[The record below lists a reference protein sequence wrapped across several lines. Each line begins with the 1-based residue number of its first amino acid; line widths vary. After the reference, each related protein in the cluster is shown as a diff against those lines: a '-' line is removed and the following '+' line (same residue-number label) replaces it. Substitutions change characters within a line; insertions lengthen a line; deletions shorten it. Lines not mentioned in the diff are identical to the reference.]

1 MHALNSP
8 VICEA
13 QLGDQL
19 KQKYIPGELSD
30 IIHYCQLCLHAIQE
44 IMLLSNGIV
53 LVKLA
58 RVSFGCGNQ

>member
-13 QLGDQL
+13 QLGDHL

-30 IIHYCQLCLHAIQE
+30 IIHYCQLYLHAIQE